1 MNALIRWFAK
11 QHWPVA
17 DFQRQAWAAYARGA
31 SGLISAPTGAGKTL
45 AAFGGPLLQAEGHHE
60 PLRVLWITPMRALA
74 GDTAEN
80 LQRAV
85 DALESGWTVERRTG
99 DTGSAAR
106 ARQRKRLPQV
116 LVTTPESLCLLLSY
130 PDLLPQWA
138 GLKAV
143 VVDEWHELLGS
154 KRGVQV
160 ELALSRMRTLAPRL
174 QTWGLS
180 ATLGNLDEARD
191 ALLGP
196 GRSGLLI
203 GADLPKTLDVQT
215 LLPPTIERFPHAG
228 HMGLVC
234 LPQVVDALHA
244 AETTLIFT
252 NTRAQAER
260 WHDALGMAA
269 PELAIGLHHGSLDA
283 AHRAAM
289 EDGLRRGRLRAV
301 VATSS
306 LDLGVDFRP
315 VDQVIQ
321 IGGPKGVARL
331 LQRAGRSGHRPGAT
345 SRILCVPAN
354 TLEIAEFAA
363 ARAALAARELEAR
376 RPVRGALD
384 VLAQHVVT
392 LALTGRVTAEA
403 ILAEVRRTHA
413 YADLGTEDWHWVLT
427 FLTKGGAALAAYPQ
441 FHKLAVR
448 DDGVL
453 YVPDATLARR
463 HRMSVGTITADAM
476 MKVAFVSG
484 AGIGQVEESFIARL
498 RPGESFLFGGRRL
511 TLLRVKDMVAQVR
524 VGGRSQT
531 IPRFAG
537 GKMPLSS
544 TLANALE
551 RLMAQHA
558 AGMLDTEVPEHT
570 AVAPLFDLQ
579 AQVSAL
585 PLPGSLLVE
594 RTRSREGD
602 HLFVYPFAGRHAHEG
617 LSALLAWR
625 FAQQAPASFT
635 FSFNDYGFELLT
647 RTLPPLSAD
656 EIRALLSP
664 EAFATDLLA
673 SLNAAEMAKRH
684 FREIARIAGLVFEG
698 YPGAGKSLKQVQLS
712 SGLLFDVLS
721 RYDAPN
727 RLLRQALDEVLER
740 QLDRPRMLAALQAAQ
755 HDRIELVETP
765 RLSPL
770 AFPLW
775 AERINSQLSSE
786 NALARIQRMAA
797 ELERPRPARRRTK
810 P

>member
-1 MNALIRWFAK
+1 
-11 QHWPVA
+11 
-17 DFQRQAWAAYARGA
+17 
-31 SGLISAPTGAGKTL
+31 
-45 AAFGGPLLQAEGHHE
+45 
-60 PLRVLWITPMRALA
+60 
-74 GDTAEN
+74 
-80 LQRAV
+80 
-85 DALESGWTVERRTG
+85 
-99 DTGSAAR
+99 
-106 ARQRKRLPQV
+106 
-116 LVTTPESLCLLLSY
+116 
-130 PDLLPQWA
+130 
-138 GLKAV
+138 
-143 VVDEWHELLGS
+143 
-154 KRGVQV
+154 
-160 ELALSRMRTLAPRL
+160 
-174 QTWGLS
+174 
-180 ATLGNLDEARD
+180 
-191 ALLGP
+191 
-196 GRSGLLI
+196 
-203 GADLPKTLDVQT
+203 
-215 LLPPTIERFPHAG
+215 
-228 HMGLVC
+228 
-234 LPQVVDALHA
+234 
-244 AETTLIFT
+244 
-252 NTRAQAER
+252 
-260 WHDALGMAA
+260 
-269 PELAIGLHHGSLDA
+269 
-283 AHRAAM
+283 M